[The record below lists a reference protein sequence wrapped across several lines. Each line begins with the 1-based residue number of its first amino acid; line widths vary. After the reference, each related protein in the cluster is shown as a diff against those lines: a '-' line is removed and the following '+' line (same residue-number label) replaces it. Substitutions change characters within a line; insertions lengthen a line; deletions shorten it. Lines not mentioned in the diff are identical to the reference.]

1 VAPRNETD
9 VKSPAHIDC
18 EAERIAV
25 KPTGCQDPGTG
36 HFAVLVNSDPIP
48 AGEGMPNVYIGIELL
63 NGETGLTARGY

>member
-36 HFAVLVNSDPIP
+36 HFAVLSTAIRSRQ
-48 AGEGMPNVYIGIELL
+48 ARAC
-63 NGETGLTARGY
+63 LTYT